1 MKAFY
6 DEALLKIAFKHF
18 YDFQLVSID
27 WATLVFMQS
36 SVHIVLADFMAYF
49 VIVSI

>member
-36 SVHIVLADFMAYF
+36 VHIALADFMAYF